1 MVYNRGLGKGR
12 SVRPPL
18 QFPAPRTMQ
27 ISLTPD
33 YSLLAIMVIFI
44 INYFVVSRF
53 FIKPINAVLESREAE
68 TRSANAVYEQ
78 AMTRFS
84 EETSR
89 MEEQLHVAKREA
101 AAVREKYR
109 AEAAA
114 HRASM
119 IERTGT
125 ESKKIVSDADASLSN
140 AASEARAKIKRES
153 EALARLA
160 AERILGRAV

>member
-1 MVYNRGLGKGR
+1 
-12 SVRPPL
+12 
-18 QFPAPRTMQ
+18 MQ

-44 INYFVVSRF
+44 INYFVVSKF
-53 FIKPINAVLESREAE
+53 FIKPINAVLESRAAE
-68 TRSANAVYEQ
+68 TRTANEVYEQ

-89 MEEQLHVAKREA
+89 MEEQLHVAKRDA
-101 AAVREKYR
+101 AAVREKFR

-119 IERTGT
+119 IERTST
-125 ESKKIVSDADASLSN
+125 ESKKIVSDADASLSS
-140 AASEARAKIKRES
+140 AASEAREKIKRES